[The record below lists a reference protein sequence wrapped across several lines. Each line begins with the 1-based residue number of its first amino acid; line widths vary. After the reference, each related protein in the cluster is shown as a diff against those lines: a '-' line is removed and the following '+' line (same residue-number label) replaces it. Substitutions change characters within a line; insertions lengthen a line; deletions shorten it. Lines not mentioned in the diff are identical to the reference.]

1 MVRVGCCRVLRSPV
15 IVAVGDVDGK
25 ALKQILSVHQHS
37 APQLDDCFEMLVG
50 YTALQQDKL
59 FNLNN
64 LAVVLVDAVF

>member
-1 MVRVGCCRVLRSPV
+1 MRPLV
-15 IVAVGDVDGK
+15 IVAVCGVNGR